1 MPKAPTHAEL
11 TRFISSFLPPK
22 SNDVSFLYHVPR
34 SAVYNFETAPVQRV
48 VLSVTP
54 TAQIFEAIGEHKKTA
69 RKDSG
74 HNIQPDDL
82 TTSHVVCFLHR
93 PYHLD
98 RRRIRD
104 DALVLA
110 SHTSFDEH
118 LTVGWNVPLA
128 RRLGLDVDE
137 CMCVQGYKGDD
148 DRKMGIIGQTSQ
160 ILGPLLNNIEEEF
173 GAIEYAQEGL
183 SEEIRVIAIMNA
195 FNPDEVQRVVEMA
208 HNQGWVPSVEQ
219 LGRHVLYLTGQERE
233 AGLREAKKLGMTVV
247 CVGHRVAEQWGIE
260 FLGARIRAAYPGVQV
275 KEIYE
280 DGLPLPN

>member
-1 MPKAPTHAEL
+1 MPKQPTHAEL

-22 SNDVSFLYHVPR
+22 SNDVSLLYHVPR
-34 SAVYNFETAPVQRV
+34 AAIYNFETAPVQKV

-54 TAQIFEAIGEHKKTA
+54 TTRIYEAIGQSRNKNGDGTGRSSSQKQRIPNT
-69 RKDSG
+69 
-74 HNIQPDDL
+74 
-82 TTSHVVCFLHR
+82 VCFLHR

-98 RRRIRD
+98 RRRVRD

-110 SHTSFDEH
+110 SHTSFDEN
-118 LTVGWNVPLA
+118 LTVGWNLA
-128 RRLGLDVDE
+128 LAHRLGLHVDD
-137 CMCVQGYKGDD
+137 CLCVQGYKGDD
-148 DRKMGIIGQTSQ
+148 ERKMGIIGQTSQ
-160 ILGPLLNNIEEEF
+160 ILGPLLKGIEEEF

-183 SEEIRVIAIMNA
+183 SEEIRVVAIMNA

-208 HNQGWVPSVEQ
+208 HGQNWVPSVEQ

-233 AGLREAKKLGMTVV
+233 SGLREAKKLGMTVV

-260 FLGARIRAAYPGVQV
+260 FLGARIRAEYPGVQV